1 MDKTINAM
9 TRYLFIFIMILV
21 SQGMYSQK
29 DPEAKK
35 ILDKVSARSQ
45 RDYPIQVSFEYI
57 YEDLMDK
64 QTTTQKGT
72 LILEEN
78 RFKLQVGETTV
89 YSDGKTVWN
98 HLTSANEVYV
108 SDAEDGSSSEDFF
121 ISDPSDLFTFYN
133 EGFKYSLKGEIEH
146 NKQTLN
152 EIDIFPEDLDKNYHT
167 VKLLID
173 KKDLRMYSAQAY
185 GKHGANHTV
194 ILKDYK
200 ARIKTDDKTFVFDP
214 ADHPGVEVVDTRF

>member
-1 MDKTINAM
+1 MYK
-9 TRYLFIFIMILV
+9 YLYILILTFAF
-21 SQGMYSQK
+21 QGIYSQK

-35 ILDKVSARSQ
+35 ILDRVSARSQ
-45 RDYPIQVSFEYI
+45 GDYPIQVSFEYI

-64 QTTTQKGT
+64 QTTTQEGT
-72 LILEEN
+72 LILGEN
-78 RFKLQVGETTV
+78 RFKLRVGETVV

-108 SDAEDGSSSEDFF
+108 SDAEEGSNSDDFF
-121 ISDPSDLFTFYN
+121 ISDPSDLFTFYK
-133 EGFKYSLKGEIEH
+133 EGFKYRLKGEIEI
-146 NKQTLN
+146 NNRILN

-167 VKLLID
+167 VKLLVD
-173 KKDLRMYSAQAY
+173 KKDLRIYSAQAY

-200 ARIKTDDKTFVFDP
+200 AGIKTDDKTFIFDP
-214 ADHPGVEVVDTRF
+214 AEHPGVEVVDTRF

>member
-1 MDKTINAM
+1 MYK
-9 TRYLFIFIMILV
+9 YLYILILTFAF
-21 SQGMYSQK
+21 QGMYSQK

-35 ILDKVSARSQ
+35 ILDKLSARAQ
-45 RDYPIQVSFEYI
+45 RDYPIQVSFEYT

-64 QTTTQKGT
+64 QSTTQKGT

-78 RFKLQVGETTV
+78 RFKLNVGETVV

-121 ISDPSDLFTFYN
+121 ISDPSDLFTFYK
-133 EGFKYSLKGEIEH
+133 EGFKYRLKGEIEY
-146 NKQTLN
+146 NNRTLN
-152 EIDIFPEDLDKNYHT
+152 EIDIFPEDLDKNYHSI
-167 VKLLID
+167 KLLID
-173 KKDLRMYSAQAY
+173 KKTLRMYSAQAY

-200 ARIKTDDKTFVFDP
+200 TGIKTGDKTFVFDP
-214 ADHPGVEVVDTRF
+214 AEHPGVTVVDTRF

>member
-1 MDKTINAM
+1 MDKTIDAM

-78 RFKLQVGETTV
+78 RFKLKVGETVV

-194 ILKDYK
+194 ILNDYK